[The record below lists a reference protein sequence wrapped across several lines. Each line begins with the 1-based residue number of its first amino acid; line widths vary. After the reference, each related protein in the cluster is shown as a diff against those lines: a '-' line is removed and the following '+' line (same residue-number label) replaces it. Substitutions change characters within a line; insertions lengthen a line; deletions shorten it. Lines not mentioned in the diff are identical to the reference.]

1 MRIERKRYVVMRRN
15 RTEVW
20 CGLSKNFSFR
30 PIPITEVKDVSV
42 KTYRSEAQARSGC
55 SSWDRDFEVVP
66 VIEVIATEEAL
77 KDGKGD

>member
-1 MRIERKRYVVMRRN
+1 M
-15 RTEVW
+15 
-20 CGLSKNFSFR
+20 
-30 PIPITEVKDVSV
+30 KDVSV

-66 VIEVIATEEAL
+66 VIEMIATEEAL

>member
-1 MRIERKRYVVMRRN
+1 MRIERKRYVVMRN
-15 RTEVW
+15 SRTEIW

-30 PIPITEVKDVSV
+30 PLTEVKDVAV

-66 VIEVIATEEAL
+66 AIEVIETEEVL
-77 KDGKGD
+77 KDGSTTD